1 MLSKIKIRPFESA
14 DNLNELTI
22 LLNTSYKQLA
32 DKGFKFLASHQDSLI
47 TQERIN
53 EGKCFVAI
61 FENKLIGTITY
72 RSPKQASGCEW
83 YNQSFVAS
91 YGQFAVHPQFQKSGI
106 GSKLIKLVEEQA
118 KSDNAKEIA
127 VDTAEGATELI
138 SYYSKRDYKFVAY
151 TQWKET
157 NYRSVLLSK
166 KL

>member
-1 MLSKIKIRPFESA
+1 MTRIEIRPFTNKDSL
-14 DNLNELTI
+14 DELTT
-22 LLNTSYKQLA
+22 LLNTSYKKLA
-32 DKGFKFLASHQDSLI
+32 DQGFRFLASHQNSQI

-53 EGKCFVAI
+53 EEKCYVAI

-83 YNQSFVAS
+83 HDQPFVAS

-106 GSKLIKLVEEQA
+106 GSKLIKLVEELA
-118 KSDNAKEIA
+118 KSDNAKEVA

-151 TQWKET
+151 TQWEET
-157 NYRSVLLSK
+157 NYRSVILSK